1 MATTT
6 RRTAK
11 QKLKAKE
18 AGSEAPNPVPVK
30 VKTVR
35 HVLELGVDA
44 GNITVCD
51 FAYLV
56 EHGADTS
63 RRRGFALLS
72 VPPGR
77 CAVSVEIPGTAYGR
91 IRKKLTL
98 DVTSGR
104 LFVGDAAY
112 AFSSRWDEFLNRTNY
127 LLEKS
132 PRFRSFDT
140 GADGMYR
147 VTITAPRRDSAD

>member
-1 MATTT
+1 MATTMK
-6 RRTAK
+6 RPAK
-11 QKLKAKE
+11 QKPTAEE
-18 AGSEAPNPVPVK
+18 AGSKVPDPVPVK
-30 VKTVR
+30 EKIVR

-56 EHGADTS
+56 EHGADA
-63 RRRGFALLS
+63 RRRKGFALLS

-77 CAVSVEIPGTAYGR
+77 CAISVEIPWTAYGR

-104 LFVGDAAY
+104 LFVGDVGY
-112 AFSSRWDEFLNRTNY
+112 AFSRGWDEFLNWTNY
-127 LLEKS
+127 LLEKN

-140 GADGMYR
+140 GADGGYK
-147 VTITAPRRDSAD
+147 VTITAPQRDSAD